1 MSIIFIIICVVVI
14 ICLFNYRSK
23 IDQEEKVALK
33 TPGRADKLRS
43 NFSSLIDLLTRNPA
57 HSILIERKYDESIR
71 FGNNEGQELF
81 IGYSSLGSHG
91 PQIHVA
97 CIDHSVLLKEWSFD
111 HRQTEEEI
119 FNEIS
124 YYFK

>member
-1 MSIIFIIICVVVI
+1 MSILVIIICVVAI
-14 ICLFNYRSK
+14 ILLFNYRSK

-33 TPGRADKLRS
+33 TSGTAEKLRS
-43 NFSSLIDLLTRNPA
+43 NFPGLINLLLGNPS
-57 HSILIERKYDESIR
+57 HRIIMERKYDESIR
-71 FGNNEGQELF
+71 LVNEEGQELF
-81 IGYSSLGSHG
+81 ISYSALGG

-97 CIDHSVLLKEWSFD
+97 CIQHSQVIKEWKFKRDYSD
-111 HRQTEEEI
+111 NQI